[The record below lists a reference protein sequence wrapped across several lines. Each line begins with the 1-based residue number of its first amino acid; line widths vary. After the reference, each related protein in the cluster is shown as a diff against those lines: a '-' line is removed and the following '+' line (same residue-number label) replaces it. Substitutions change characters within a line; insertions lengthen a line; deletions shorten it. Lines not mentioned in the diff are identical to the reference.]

1 LLTLQGKPIP
11 TLILESFSSFLNEI
25 AQGVIVKTPSLE
37 FYFGLL
43 VLIILLFLSALF
55 SGSEVAYFSLTPK
68 DFKELESRKKQ
79 SKTLKNISH
88 PELLLATLL
97 VANNLVNV
105 AIVILSTFITLSV
118 LDFSHAPLVGFLFQT
133 VIITFILLLF
143 GEILPKILAS
153 NRSLQFAERFAPFIG
168 LLISMFKPITKL
180 LIKSSVVISRRM
192 ATPQKISMD
201 ELGDAIELTSD
212 GLAEERQILEGIVS
226 FTSTMVSEIMKP
238 RLDVVALDYNTSY
251 SRLKEVVIE
260 SGYSRIP
267 IFNESFDDIKGIL
280 YVKDLIPHVDKSDDF
295 SWQTLIRPPYFVP
308 ESKRINDLLTE
319 FQQKHIHLAIVVDE
333 YGGTSGIVTLEDIL
347 EEIVGEI
354 ADESDEE
361 ERLYTKVDDN
371 NYIFEAKVMLND
383 FCKIVGC
390 DDDIFDDIRGE
401 AETIAGLIL
410 ENTGQIPKVNS
421 VVKCKQFTFTI
432 DAVDNRRIKRV
443 KVNISPNENN

>member
-1 LLTLQGKPIP
+1 M
-11 TLILESFSSFLNEI
+11 ESFTGFLDEI
-25 AQGVIVKTPSLE
+25 IQGVIVKTPSLE

-43 VLIILLFLSALF
+43 VLILLLFLSALF

-68 DFKELESRKKQ
+68 DFRELEKRKKP
-79 SKTLKNISH
+79 SKTLKNLNY
-88 PELLLATLL
+88 PEQLLATLL
-97 VANNLVNV
+97 VVNNLVNV

-118 LDFSHAPLVGFLFQT
+118 FDFSQAPLLGFLFQT

-153 NRSLQFAERFAPFIG
+153 SRPLQFTERFASLIE
-168 LLISMFKPITKL
+168 LLISIFKPFTQL
-180 LIKSSVVISRRM
+180 LVKSSVVISRRM
-192 ATPQKISMD
+192 AFPKKISMD

-226 FTSTMVSEIMKP
+226 FTSIMVSEIMKP
-238 RLDVVALDYNTSY
+238 RLDVVALDYTTPY
-251 SRLKEVVIE
+251 KKLKEVVIE

-280 YVKDLIPHVDKSDDF
+280 YVKDLIPHVDKGDDF
-295 SWQTLIRPPYFVP
+295 SWQALIRPPYFVP
-308 ESKRINDLLTE
+308 ESKRINDLLAE

-361 ERLYTKVDDN
+361 ERLYTKVDEHS
-371 NYIFEAKVMLND
+371 YIFEAKVMLND

-421 VVKCKQFTFTI
+421 VVKCKQFTFTV

-443 KVNISPNENN
+443 KVNITTDEND

>member
-1 LLTLQGKPIP
+1 M
-11 TLILESFSSFLNEI
+11 LIL
-25 AQGVIVKTPSLE
+25 
-37 FYFGLL
+37 
-43 VLIILLFLSALF
+43 LLFLSALF
-55 SGSEVAYFSLTPK
+55 SGSEVAYFSLTPS
-68 DFKELESRKKQ
+68 DFKALEGKSKS

-118 LDFSHAPLVGFLFQT
+118 FDFSQAPILGFIFQT

-153 NRSLQFAERFAPFIG
+153 NRSLTFAERFAPFVSV
-168 LLISMFKPITKL
+168 LISIFKPITRL
-180 LIKSSVVISRRM
+180 LIRSSVVLSKRM
-192 ATPQKISMD
+192 AVPQKISMD
-201 ELGDAIELTSD
+201 ELGDAIELTAD

-226 FTSTMVSEIMKP
+226 FTNTIVSEIMKP
-238 RLDVVALDYNTSY
+238 RLDVVALDFNTSY
-251 SRLKEVVIE
+251 GKLKEVVIE

-280 YVKDLIPHVDKSDDF
+280 YVKDLIPHVDKDDAF
-295 SWQTLIRPPYFVP
+295 RWQTLIRPPYFVP
-308 ESKRINDLLTE
+308 ESKRINDLLAE
-319 FQQKHIHLAIVVDE
+319 FQHKHIHMAIVVDE

-361 ERLYTKVDDN
+361 EKLYTKIDDH
-371 NYIFEAKVMLND
+371 NYFFEAKVMLND

-390 DDDIFDDIRGE
+390 NDDIFDDVRGE

-410 ENTGQIPKVNS
+410 ENTGQIPKPNE
-421 VVKCKQFTFTI
+421 VVKCKQFTFTV

-443 KVNISPNENN
+443 KVNISSDENN

>member
-1 LLTLQGKPIP
+1 M
-11 TLILESFSSFLNEI
+11 ESFSNFFIELT
-25 AQGVIVKTPSLE
+25 QGIVVKAPSLE

-43 VLIILLFLSALF
+43 VLILLLFLSALF
-55 SGSEVAYFSLTPK
+55 SGSEVAYFSLTPS
-68 DFKELESRKKQ
+68 DFKALEGKSKS

-118 LDFSHAPLVGFLFQT
+118 FDFSQAPILGFIFQT

-153 NRSLQFAERFAPFIG
+153 NRSLTFAERFAPFVSV
-168 LLISMFKPITKL
+168 LISIFKPITRL
-180 LIKSSVVISRRM
+180 LIRSSVVLSKRM
-192 ATPQKISMD
+192 AVPQKISMD
-201 ELGDAIELTSD
+201 ELGDAIELTAD

-226 FTSTMVSEIMKP
+226 FTNTIVSEIMKP
-238 RLDVVALDYNTSY
+238 RLDVVALDFNTSY
-251 SRLKEVVIE
+251 GKLKEVVIE

-280 YVKDLIPHVDKSDDF
+280 YVKDLIPHVDKDDAF
-295 SWQTLIRPPYFVP
+295 RWQTLIRPPYFVP
-308 ESKRINDLLTE
+308 ESKRINDLLAE
-319 FQQKHIHLAIVVDE
+319 FQHKHIHMAIVVDE

-361 ERLYTKVDDN
+361 EKLYTKIDDH
-371 NYIFEAKVMLND
+371 NYFFEAKVMLND

-390 DDDIFDDIRGE
+390 NDDIFDDVRGE

-410 ENTGQIPKVNS
+410 ENTGQIPKPNE
-421 VVKCKQFTFTI
+421 VVKCKQFTFTV

-443 KVNISPNENN
+443 KVNISSDENN

>member
-1 LLTLQGKPIP
+1 M
-11 TLILESFSSFLNEI
+11 ESFSNFFIELT
-25 AQGVIVKTPSLE
+25 QGIVVKAPSLE

-43 VLIILLFLSALF
+43 VLILLLFLSALF
-55 SGSEVAYFSLTPK
+55 SGSEVAYFSLTPS
-68 DFKELESRKKQ
+68 DFKALEGKSKS

-118 LDFSHAPLVGFLFQT
+118 FDFSQAPILGFIFQT

-153 NRSLQFAERFAPFIG
+153 NRSLPFAERFAPFVSV
-168 LLISMFKPITKL
+168 LISVFKPITRL
-180 LIKSSVVISRRM
+180 LIRSSVVLSKRM
-192 ATPQKISMD
+192 AVPQKISMD
-201 ELGDAIELTSD
+201 ELGDAIELTAD

-226 FTSTMVSEIMKP
+226 FTNTIVSEIMKP
-238 RLDVVALDYNTSY
+238 RLDVVALDFNTSY
-251 SRLKEVVIE
+251 GKLKEVVIE

-280 YVKDLIPHVDKSDDF
+280 YVKDLIPHVDKDDAF
-295 SWQTLIRPPYFVP
+295 RWQTLIRPPYFVP
-308 ESKRINDLLTE
+308 ESKRINDLLAE
-319 FQQKHIHLAIVVDE
+319 FQHKHIHMAIVVDE

-361 ERLYTKVDDN
+361 EKLYTKIDDH

-390 DDDIFDDIRGE
+390 NDDIFDDVRGE

-410 ENTGQIPKVNS
+410 ENTGQIPKPNE
-421 VVKCKQFTFTI
+421 VVKCKQFTFTV

-443 KVNISPNENN
+443 KVNISSDENN